1 MRVGERP
8 WDEEDGRLP
17 PLDLRTQWGVLETD
31 FGIADGGDGF
41 GVSNARAVVPADSGD
56 DVDLVLKGQLP
67 QSRGCFRIGRGPV
80 EGLSRGRDSEGEP
93 RGAHYTYESLHC
105 GDHGAQ
111 AFFPRSFT
119 MDTPSR
125 EGIPSTLYATLT
137 PDFTGHRERPVSTNS
152 CLVLSTV
159 ARKVVHAYS
168 ADSYCTVRTL
178 VEPNLAVASR
188 CLRIE

>member
-1 MRVGERP
+1 MGERP

-80 EGLSRGRDSEGEP
+80 EGLGRGRDSEGEP

-105 GDHGAQ
+105 GDHGARKLSSHDPSQWTPPLGRGSQ
-111 AFFPRSFT
+111 ALY
-119 MDTPSR
+119 TP
-125 EGIPSTLYATLT
+125 L
-137 PDFTGHRERPVSTNS
+137 
-152 CLVLSTV
+152 
-159 ARKVVHAYS
+159 
-168 ADSYCTVRTL
+168 
-178 VEPNLAVASR
+178 
-188 CLRIE
+188 